1 VAGDRFVCIKLRGRF
16 PEGVLLNE
24 EQIEQIGYEWMRLE
38 LLSTP
43 EA

>member
-1 VAGDRFVCIKLRGRF
+1 
-16 PEGVLLNE
+16 VLLNE